1 MKRALKWALLVG
13 GGFVVFFL
21 AAVIAI
27 ALFFDIQGLK
37 PHVEQKLFETTGR
50 PVALRG
56 DLKLSIYP
64 WVGLSLSDLSI
75 GNPSG
80 FEEKDFLTLKS
91 LEIRVKLLPLFIRE
105 IQIKHFIATSPRIVL
120 VKNAAGRFNWSDWHP
135 RKENT
140 GHLFKGEQTA
150 PQETAFDP
158 KDLFTSKFWPRS
170 FHAGTLS
177 VRNGSIL
184 WIDHLQKRQR
194 QISEIDIHI
203 KDALLTRPIDI
214 RFACRLDS
222 YPLTGQGTIG
232 PLDGAITGDTLPL
245 DLKLRL
251 LDQLDMNVI
260 GRIDRIWKG
269 PFLNCTVHLQP
280 FSPRHFMTAIKQD
293 FPFVFKDPGA
303 FQRLALKADLG
314 GVVSNLTLQNGSMQ
328 IDDTAINFSMS
339 LRRHPRIQISFD
351 ADMDTFDLN
360 RYLPLTDRKKIPVKR
375 GGATGDLLRQAA
387 IAGTLRINSV
397 KIGNDRLANIHLNAG
412 GSMGN
417 YTLRFI
423 KMELM
428 GGKGSGTFR
437 LNLNKAK
444 PFFRLNGQLKGL
456 ASDLLAT
463 SLHQQQRIKG
473 PMDISAN
480 ITTGGITWTEWSRNL
495 NGTVTVK
502 ANKLTLDGLDIDAIL
517 KKYEET
523 QNFGLIGIGSF
534 FIIGPFGP
542 LLAAAYENVDAALAL
557 GSVGTGKSSVKTL
570 VSEWKLQNGIA
581 STQDVAF
588 STAQN
593 RVAVTG
599 SINIAAQNFNNLT
612 FASLDADGCMKFS
625 QTINGPFHQPQ
636 IEKAD
641 FVTKHIFG
649 PFQSL
654 YRKTRKLAGA
664 GCETFYSGKVPH
676 PVP

>member
-1 MKRALKWALLVG
+1 MKKAFKWALLIG
-13 GGFVVFFL
+13 GGFAVFFL

-37 PHVEQKLFETTGR
+37 PHIERQLFETTGR

-56 DLKLSIYP
+56 DLKFSIYP
-64 WVGLSLSDLSI
+64 WVGLSFFDLSI
-75 GNPSG
+75 GNPAG
-80 FEEKDFLTLKS
+80 FDEKDFLTLKS
-91 LEIRVKLLPLFIRE
+91 LEIRVKLLPLFTRE

-120 VKNAAGRFNWSDWHP
+120 VKNATGRFNWSDWHP

-140 GHLFKGEQTA
+140 GHLFKGGQTA

-158 KDLFTSKFWPRS
+158 KDLFSSKFWPRS
-170 FHAGTLS
+170 FQADTLS
-177 VRNGSIL
+177 VLNGSIL
-184 WIDHLQKRQR
+184 WIDHLQKRDR
-194 QISEIDIHI
+194 QISGIDIHI
-203 KDALLTRPIDI
+203 KDASLTHPIKI
-214 RFACRLDS
+214 RFAGRLDS

-251 LDQLDMNVI
+251 LDQLDMNLI

-269 PFLNCTVHLQP
+269 PFFNCAVQLQS
-280 FSPRHFMTAIKQD
+280 FSPRHLMTAIKLD
-293 FPFVFKDPGA
+293 FPFITKDPGT

-314 GVVSNLTLQNGSMQ
+314 GVVSNLTLQNGTMQ
-328 IDDTAINFSMS
+328 IDDTAMNFSMS
-339 LRRHPRIQISFD
+339 LSRHPRIQIFFD

-360 RYLPLTDRKKIPVKR
+360 RYLPLTDRKKIPDK
-375 GGATGDLLRQAA
+375 GDETSGDLLRQAA
-387 IAGTLRINSV
+387 IAGTLRIKSV
-397 KIGNDRLANIHLNAG
+397 NVGKVHLADILLNAG

-417 YTLRFI
+417 YTLRFV
-423 KMELM
+423 KMDLM

-444 PFFRLNGQLKGL
+444 PFFRLNGQLKGFE
-456 ASDLLAT
+456 SDLLAT
-463 SLHQQQRIKG
+463 SLHQQKRIKG

-480 ITTGGITWTEWSRNL
+480 ITTSGMMWTEWSRNL
-495 NGTVTVK
+495 NGTVAVK
-502 ANKLTLDGLDIDAIL
+502 ANRITLDGLDIDAIL

-542 LLAAAYENVDAALAL
+542 LLAAAYENVDAALAI
-557 GSVGTGKSSVKTL
+557 GSIGTGKSLVKTL
-570 VSEWKLQNGIA
+570 VSEWNIQNGIA
-581 STQDVAF
+581 SARDVAF

-593 RVAVTG
+593 RVAVSG
-599 SINIAAQNFNNLT
+599 KINIAAQKFNNLI
-612 FASLDADGCMKFS
+612 FASIDADGCMKFS
-625 QTINGPFHQPQ
+625 QTIHGPFHQPE

-641 FVTKHIFG
+641 FASKHIFG

-654 YRKTRKLAGA
+654 YRKARKLAGA
-664 GCETFYSGKVPH
+664 DCETFYSGRVPH
-676 PVP
+676 PVR